1 MEFFR
6 RSFHILGKRENM
18 IKYLTRKEELVLL
31 AIFRMKDEAYLVNI
45 REYLNAQTGK
55 RWTVGNVY
63 VPLDRMTKLGFLG
76 SYVGPPNAKR
86 GGKAIKY
93 YRLSRKGY
101 KALLEIRKVNE
112 IMWDGFDH
120 LVLEE

>member
-1 MEFFR
+1 
-6 RSFHILGKRENM
+6 M

-45 REYLNAQTGK
+45 REYLNNHTGK

-63 VPLDRMTKLGFLG
+63 VPLDRMTKLGFLE
-76 SYVGPPNAKR
+76 SYIGPPNTKR

-93 YRLSRKGY
+93 YKLSRMGY
-101 KALLEIRKVNE
+101 EALLEIRKVNE
-112 IMWDGFDH
+112 VMWEGFEH